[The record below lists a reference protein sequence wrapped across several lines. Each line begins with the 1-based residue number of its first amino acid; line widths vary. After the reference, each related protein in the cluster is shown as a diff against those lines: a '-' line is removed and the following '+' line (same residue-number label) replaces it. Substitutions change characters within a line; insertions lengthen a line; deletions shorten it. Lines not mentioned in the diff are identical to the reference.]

1 MNWRYVVALLLVGA
15 AFSLVMAN
23 EYVHSRYTFD
33 ITQMED
39 YDQVTA
45 GL

>member
-1 MNWRYVVALLLVGA
+1 MVAMA
-15 AFSLVMAN
+15 AALIAAN
-23 EYVHSRYTFD
+23 EYVHSNYPFN